1 MTHLLVANPTAQS
14 GRNAGR
20 IERALRSL
28 RAADLDAHLLPTRP
42 HEQTIAAVRDAVD
55 RGDVECVIAMG
66 GDGTFREVAA
76 GLLASARREDVPLAM
91 LPAGTANNHGRSFG
105 LSSWLARNVAVI
117 AARRETRLDAGLLH
131 TMTASG
137 ETIAR
142 RAFFDSAGWGTGA
155 RVIAE
160 RNVDRRRIEGRPL
173 LEAIYRDEM
182 VYAVALART
191 LARAREKSPPFGVSL
206 VADGE
211 ARELDHVTELL
222 IKGTPVY
229 AGRWVIDR
237 TSRHDDGLF
246 EVAAF
251 PDEPSWLWK
260 AAVDMGGGDVLA
272 GWLRA
277 RGQGLVKPFRISR
290 LTLRFHVPRGAS
302 LPPLQLDG
310 EELPGSERA
319 EIDVLPRALRLIV
332 P

>member
-142 RAFFDSAGWGTGA
+142 
-155 RVIAE
+155 
-160 RNVDRRRIEGRPL
+160 
-173 LEAIYRDEM
+173 
-182 VYAVALART
+182 T

-211 ARELDHVTELL
+211 ARELDQVTELL

-290 LTLRFHVPRGAS
+290 LTLRFNVPRGAS

-319 EIDVLPRALRLIV
+319 EIEVLPRALRLIV